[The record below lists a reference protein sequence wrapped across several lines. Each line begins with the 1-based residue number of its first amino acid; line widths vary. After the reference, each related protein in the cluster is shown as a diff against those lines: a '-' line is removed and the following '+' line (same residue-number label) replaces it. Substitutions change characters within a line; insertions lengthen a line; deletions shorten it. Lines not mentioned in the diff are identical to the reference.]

1 MATDFA
7 VCLQR
12 FLTSHLA
19 GLRGCSP
26 NTIASYRDTFKLLIV
41 FFGDVRSIPPDRLT
55 LDHIDAAAIT
65 GFLDWLETERH
76 NSISTRNQR
85 LAGLSSFFRWLQS
98 QDPARMAGCQD
109 ILAVPAKKTAQPGV
123 NHLAV
128 EQARRLLAAPDRSTR
143 RGRRDATLLATLYDS
158 AARASELAGLTVG
171 DIRVQPPPL
180 AVLAGKG
187 RKIRHVPLGGNT
199 AALLS
204 AYLAE
209 HGLNRPGH
217 DDHPL
222 FVNQHGNKLS
232 RGGIA
237 WIIGKYQA
245 QAGDPALAG
254 AALSPHVLRHSRA
267 MHRCRRPLPYIGATR
282 ASRRTSAGSFGLPRG
297 GARPEALQVVTDEC
311 LAGPPGL
318 LERASPACWATAN
331 GQASGGGRIC
341 DSGHERCARSG
352 PHQARQASAAHN
364 PALLIRRGVSPRH
377 VQRLPAPAGPGMG
390 RGDGV
395 LVRFADDLVVMC
407 WSRSQAER
415 ALERL
420 TALLAGLGLEPK
432 AAKTRIVHLE
442 VGGEGFDFLGFHHRL
457 VRSRGLNGNKPVTFL
472 ARWPADKAMQ
482 HARDRIRELTGRS
495 WLLLSPEWI
504 VEDLNR
510 FLRGW
515 AAYFRFGNSRPASRR
530 SGTTR
535 GCGWRCSSAKRT
547 AGPGSSAGRWSP
559 SSPRTSSG

>member
-123 NHLAV
+123 NHLTV

-245 QAGDPALAG
+245 RAGDPALAG
-254 AALSPHVLRHSRA
+254 AASARMCYAIPGPCISTMRRAVALHPRHPRACRAGHHRHLRSRLHRGQAQSPRSRLHRHR
-267 MHRCRRPLPYIGATR
+267 HRRPARMEPG
-282 ASRRTSAGSFGLPRG
+282 RRTAQL
-297 GARPEALQVVTDEC
+297 ARQPVSHRSTKGYAQRSIADHRPHQGT
-311 LAGPPGL
+311 
-318 LERASPACWATAN
+318 S
-331 GQASGGGRIC
+331 GQ
-341 DSGHERCARSG
+341 RCA
-352 PHQARQASAAHN
+352 
-364 PALLIRRGVSPRH
+364 
-377 VQRLPAPAGPGMG
+377 
-390 RGDGV
+390 
-395 LVRFADDLVVMC
+395 
-407 WSRSQAER
+407 
-415 ALERL
+415 
-420 TALLAGLGLEPK
+420 
-432 AAKTRIVHLE
+432 
-442 VGGEGFDFLGFHHRL
+442 
-457 VRSRGLNGNKPVTFL
+457 
-472 ARWPADKAMQ
+472 
-482 HARDRIRELTGRS
+482 
-495 WLLLSPEWI
+495 
-504 VEDLNR
+504 
-510 FLRGW
+510 
-515 AAYFRFGNSRPASRR
+515 
-530 SGTTR
+530 
-535 GCGWRCSSAKRT
+535 
-547 AGPGSSAGRWSP
+547 
-559 SSPRTSSG
+559 